1 MEHDQRARSGE
12 HGGQRREIGEGQ
24 GIDQPGCPRAVSDLD
39 QRQALGIVV
48 EAVGF
53 GVDGDL
59 PDLTQAVSQLD
70 EVGLGTDPAE
80 NGYARP
86 PR

>member
-1 MEHDQRARSGE
+1 
-12 HGGQRREIGEGQ
+12 
-24 GIDQPGCPRAVSDLD
+24 
-39 QRQALGIVV
+39 VV